1 MARTRN
7 KRRGKRGGTGGHGMT
22 ILGTR
27 RQVLGGMA
35 GAAALAGGAAR
46 AQGVAAP
53 ASPLTLSIVDVA
65 GNLAL
70 TRPAFEDYRRKNP
83 KLVGRIVYS
92 QAPAPE
98 LPGKLRA
105 QQAAGRV
112 DIDMVLTGTDALA
125 AGMQT
130 GVWEGMAPHMAKL
143 PDLKSVLL
151 PGALAMQALAQDQAI
166 ICTYCPAGP
175 LLEYLPDR
183 VKQVPTTAEELLA
196 YARANP
202 GRFIY
207 ARPAN
212 SGPGR
217 AFLMGLPYILGDASP
232 KDPMAGWDKTWAY
245 LAALGENVEYYPSGT
260 GAVMKE
266 LGEGSRDMTVTITGW
281 DINPRALGT
290 VPKTAMVG
298 TLKGFHF
305 VNDAHFM
312 ALPKGLAAER
322 QAVLLDLVG
331 YLLSKEAQAFTYDA
345 GYFYPGPAVRG
356 VPPAAAPQ
364 ESQDTLREFGRDFYD
379 KLIADTPNET
389 PLEAGPMVQAF
400 RRWDEQVGAKVKR

>member
-1 MARTRN
+1 MA
-7 KRRGKRGGTGGHGMT
+7 
-22 ILGTR
+22 IQGTR
-27 RQVLGGMA
+27 RQVIGGLAASALGA
-35 GAAALAGGAAR
+35 GAAR
-46 AQGVAAP
+46 AQGVPVP

-70 TRPAFEDYRRKNP
+70 TRPAFEAYRRRNP
-83 KLVGRIVYS
+83 KLVGRFVFS

-105 QQAAGRV
+105 QQAANRV
-112 DIDMVLTGTDALA
+112 DVDMVLTGTDALA

-130 GVWEGMAPHMAKL
+130 GVWEGMGPHMSKL
-143 PDLKSVLL
+143 PDLKATLL
-151 PGALAMQALAQDQAI
+151 PGALAMQGLAQDQAV
-166 ICTYCPAGP
+166 ICAYSPAGP

-196 YARANP
+196 YTRANP

-217 AFLMGLPYILGDASP
+217 AFLMGLPYILGDTNP
-232 KDPMAGWDKTWAY
+232 KDPVAGWDKTWAY
-245 LAALGENVEYYPSGT
+245 LTALGENIEYYPSGT
-260 GAVMKE
+260 GATMKE
-266 LGEGSRDMTVTITGW
+266 FGEGSRDMTVTIAGW

-290 VPKTAMVG
+290 VPKAAMVG

-305 VNDAHFM
+305 INDAHYM
-312 ALPKGLAAER
+312 ALPKGLAADR
-322 QAVLLDLVG
+322 QAVLLDLVAFMLG
-331 YLLSKEAQAFTYDA
+331 KEAQAFTYDA
-345 GYFYPGPAVRG
+345 GYFYPGPASRD
-356 VPPAAAPQ
+356 VPPTLAPQ
-364 ESQDTLREFGRDFYD
+364 ESQDTLRDFGRDFYD

-389 PLEAGPMVQAF
+389 PLDAGPMVQAF
-400 RRWDEQVGAKVKR
+400 RRWDEQVGAKAKK

>member
-1 MARTRN
+1 
-7 KRRGKRGGTGGHGMT
+7 MT
-22 ILGTR
+22 ILNTR
-27 RQVLGGMA
+27 RQVIGGLA
-35 GAAALAGGAAR
+35 GAAALAAGATR
-46 AQGVAAP
+46 AQGVPAP

-70 TRPAFEDYRRKNP
+70 TRPAFESYRRKNP

-112 DIDMVLTGTDALA
+112 DVDMVLTGTDALA
-125 AGMQT
+125 GGMQT
-130 GVWEGMAPHMAKL
+130 GVWEAMGPHLAKL
-143 PDLKSVLL
+143 PDLKSTLL
-151 PGALAMQALAQDQAI
+151 PGALGMQGLAQDQAV
-166 ICTYCPAGP
+166 ICSYCPAGP

-183 VKQVPTTAEELLA
+183 VKQVPATAEDLLA
-196 YARANP
+196 YTRANP

-217 AFLMGLPYILGDASP
+217 AFLMGMPYILGDADP
-232 KDPMAGWDKTWAY
+232 KDPVKGWDKTWAY
-245 LAALGENVEYYPSGT
+245 LTALGENIEYYPAGT
-260 GAVMKE
+260 GATMKE
-266 LGEGSRDMTVTITGW
+266 FGEGSRDMTVTITGW

-290 VPKTAMVG
+290 VPKAAMVG

-305 VNDAHFM
+305 VNDAHYM
-312 ALPKGLAAER
+312 ALPKGLAADR
-322 QAVLLDLVG
+322 QAVLLDLMA
-331 YLLSKEAQAFTYDA
+331 YLLSQEAQAVTYDA
-345 GYFYPGPAVRG
+345 GYFYPGPAIRG
-356 VPPAAAPQ
+356 VPVTMAPQ

-389 PLEAGPMVQAF
+389 PLEAAAMVQAF
-400 RRWDEQVGAKVKR
+400 RRWDEQVGAKAKK

>member
-1 MARTRN
+1 MRHATN
-7 KRRGKRGGTGGHGMT
+7 KQRGKRGTREGDGTMA
-22 ILGTR
+22 IQGTR
-27 RQVLGGMA
+27 RQVIGGLA
-35 GAAALAGGAAR
+35 ASAIGAVTAR
-46 AQGVAAP
+46 AQGVPVP
-53 ASPLTLSIVDVA
+53 ASPLTVSIVDVA

-70 TRPAFEDYRRKNP
+70 TRPAFEAYRRRNP
-83 KLVGRIVYS
+83 KLVGRFVFS

-105 QQAAGRV
+105 QQAANRV

-143 PDLKSVLL
+143 PDLKATLL
-151 PGALAMQALAQDQAI
+151 PGALAMQGLAQDQAV
-166 ICTYCPAGP
+166 ICAYSPAGP

-196 YARANP
+196 YTRANP

-217 AFLMGLPYILGDASP
+217 AFLMGLPYILGDANP

-245 LAALGENVEYYPSGT
+245 LTALGEGIEYYPSGT
-260 GAVMKE
+260 GATMKE
-266 LGEGSRDMTVTITGW
+266 FGEGSRDMTVTITGW

-305 VNDAHFM
+305 INDAHYM
-312 ALPKGLAAER
+312 ALPKGLAADR

-331 YLLSKEAQAFTYDA
+331 FMLGKEAQAFTYDA
-345 GYFYPGPAVRG
+345 GYFYPGPAARD
-356 VPPAAAPQ
+356 VPPTLAPQ

-400 RRWDEQVGAKVKR
+400 RRWDEQVGAKAKR

>member
-1 MARTRN
+1 MAA
-7 KRRGKRGGTGGHGMT
+7 
-22 ILGTR
+22 LGTR
-27 RQVLGGMA
+27 RGVMA
-35 GAAALAGGAAR
+35 GLIGLAAAQPGR
-46 AQGVAAP
+46 AQVAGQVPLP

-70 TRPAFEDYRRKNP
+70 TRPAFEAYRKRNP

-92 QAPAPE
+92 SAPAPE

-125 AGMQT
+125 AGVQQ

-143 PDLKSVLL
+143 PDLQATLL
-151 PGALAMQALAQDQAI
+151 PGALAMQALAQGQAVI
-166 ICTYCPAGP
+166 NAYCPAGP

-183 VKQVPTTAEELLA
+183 VAQPPTTAEELLA
-196 YARANP
+196 WTRAHP

-217 AFLMGLPYILGDASP
+217 AFLMGLPYILGDSNP
-232 KDPMAGWDKTWAY
+232 RDPMGGWDKTWAY
-245 LAALGENVEYYPSGT
+245 LQALGENIEYYPSGT
-260 GAVMKE
+260 GATMKE
-266 LGEGSRDMTVTITGW
+266 FGEGSRDMTVTITGW

-290 VPKTAMVG
+290 VPKAAMVG

-305 VNDAHFM
+305 VNDAHYM
-312 ALPKGLAAER
+312 ALPKGLAADR
-322 QAVLLDLVG
+322 QAVLLDLMA
-331 YLLSKEAQAFTYDA
+331 YLLGAEAQAFTYDA

-356 VPPAAAPQ
+356 VPPTLAPQ
-364 ESQDTLREFGRDFYD
+364 ESQDTLAEFGRPFYD

-389 PLEAGPMVQAF
+389 PLDAEPMVQAF
-400 RRWDEQVGAKVKR
+400 HRWDEQVGAKAGSK

>member
-1 MARTRN
+1 MA
-7 KRRGKRGGTGGHGMT
+7 
-22 ILGTR
+22 IFGTR
-27 RQVLGGMA
+27 RQVMGGIGATAFA
-35 GAAALAGGAAR
+35 GGTALA
-46 AQGVAAP
+46 QGTP

-70 TRPAFEDYRRKNP
+70 TRPAFEAYRRKNP

-143 PDLKSVLL
+143 PDLKSTLL
-151 PGALAMQALAQDQAI
+151 PGALNMQTLAQEQAV
-166 ICTYCPAGP
+166 ICAYCPAGS

-217 AFLMGLPYILGDASP
+217 AFLMGP
-232 KDPMAGWDKTWAY
+232 
-245 LAALGENVEYYPSGT
+245 ALHPG
-260 GAVMKE
+260 
-266 LGEGSRDMTVTITGW
+266 R
-281 DINPRALGT
+281 RQ
-290 VPKTAMVG
+290 
-298 TLKGFHF
+298 
-305 VNDAHFM
+305 
-312 ALPKGLAAER
+312 PKGPRER
-322 QAVLLDLVG
+322 LGQDLG
-331 YLLSKEAQAFTYDA
+331 LPDRS
-345 GYFYPGPAVRG
+345 R
-356 VPPAAAPQ
+356 
-364 ESQDTLREFGRDFYD
+364 
-379 KLIADTPNET
+379 
-389 PLEAGPMVQAF
+389 
-400 RRWDEQVGAKVKR
+400 

>member
-1 MARTRN
+1 MA
-7 KRRGKRGGTGGHGMT
+7 

-27 RQVLGGMA
+27 RQVIGGM

-46 AQGVAAP
+46 AQGTP
-53 ASPLTLSIVDVA
+53 ASPLTLSVVDVA

-70 TRPAFEDYRRKNP
+70 TRPAFEAYRRKNP
-83 KLVGRIVYS
+83 KMVGRIVYS

-112 DIDMVLTGTDALA
+112 DVDMVLTGTDALA
-125 AGMQT
+125 AGVQT

-143 PDLKSVLL
+143 PDLKSILL
-151 PGALAMQALAQDQAI
+151 PGAVPMQALAQDQAI
-166 ICTYCPAGP
+166 ICSYCPAGP

-196 YARANP
+196 YTRANS

-217 AFLMGLPYILGDASP
+217 AFLMGLPYILGDANP
-232 KDPMAGWDKTWAY
+232 KDPVNGWDKTWAY
-245 LAALGENVEYYPSGT
+245 LTALGENVEYYPSGT

-266 LGEGSRDMTVTITGW
+266 FGEGSRDMTVTITGW

-305 VNDAHFM
+305 VNDAHYM

-322 QAVLLDLVG
+322 QAVLLDLMVF
-331 YLLSKEAQAFTYDA
+331 LLSKEAQAFSYDT
-345 GYFYPGPAVRG
+345 GYFYPGPAVRD
-356 VPPAAAPQ
+356 VPVGLAPQ

-389 PLEAGPMVQAF
+389 PLDAGPMVQAF
-400 RRWDEQVGAKVKR
+400 RRWDEQVGAKASK

>member
-1 MARTRN
+1 
-7 KRRGKRGGTGGHGMT
+7 MT

-27 RQVLGGMA
+27 RQVIGGLA
-35 GAAALAGGAAR
+35 GAAALAGGLAR

-70 TRPAFEDYRRKNP
+70 TRPAFEAYRRKNP

-105 QQAAGRV
+105 QQTAGRV

-130 GVWEGMAPHMAKL
+130 GVWEGMAPHMGKL
-143 PDLKSVLL
+143 PDLKSTLL
-151 PGALAMQALAQDQAI
+151 PGALGMQALAQDQAI
-166 ICTYCPAGP
+166 ICAYCPAGP
-175 LLEYLPDR
+175 LLEYLPER

-196 YARANP
+196 YTRANP

-217 AFLMGLPYILGDASP
+217 AFLMGLPYILGDSNP
-232 KDPMAGWDKTWAY
+232 KDPMGGWDKTWAY
-245 LAALGENVEYYPSGT
+245 LTALGENVEYYPSGT
-260 GAVMKE
+260 GATMKE
-266 LGEGSRDMTVTITGW
+266 FGEGSRDMTVTMTGW

-305 VNDAHFM
+305 VNDAHYM
-312 ALPKGLAAER
+312 ALPKGLAADR
-322 QAVLLDLVG
+322 QAVLLDLVAYMLG
-331 YLLSKEAQAFTYDA
+331 KEAQAFTYDA
-345 GYFYPGPAVRG
+345 GYFYPGPAVRD
-356 VPPAAAPQ
+356 VPPSLAPQ
-364 ESQDTLREFGRDFYD
+364 ESQDTLRDFGRDFYD
-379 KLIADTPNET
+379 TLIATTPNET
-389 PLEAGPMVQAF
+389 PLEATQMVQAF
-400 RRWDEQVGAKVKR
+400 RRWDEQVGAKVKK

>member
-1 MARTRN
+1 
-7 KRRGKRGGTGGHGMT
+7 MT
-22 ILGTR
+22 IQGTR
-27 RQVLGGMA
+27 RQVLGGIL
-35 GAAALAGGAAR
+35 GAAAAAGAAR
-46 AQGVAAP
+46 AQVAPP

-70 TRPAFEDYRRKNP
+70 TRPAFEAYRRQNP

-130 GVWEGMAPHMAKL
+130 GVWEGMGPHAAKL
-143 PDLKSVLL
+143 PDLKTALL
-151 PGALAMQALAQDQAI
+151 PGALAMQGLAQDQAI
-166 ICTYCPAGP
+166 ICAYCPAGP

-183 VKQVPTTAEELLA
+183 VKQVPTTAEDLLA
-196 YARANP
+196 YTRANP

-217 AFLMGLPYILGDASP
+217 AFLMGLPYILGDRDP
-232 KDPMAGWDKTWAY
+232 KDPIHGWDKTWTY
-245 LAALGENVEYYPSGT
+245 LQALGENIEYYPAGT
-260 GAVMKE
+260 GATMKE
-266 LGEGSRDMTVTITGW
+266 FGEGSRDMTVTITGW

-290 VPKTAMVG
+290 VPKSAMVG
-298 TLKGFHF
+298 TIKGFHF
-305 VNDAHFM
+305 INDAHYM
-312 ALPKGLAAER
+312 ALPKGLAADR
-322 QAVLLDLVG
+322 QAVLLDLVAYMLG
-331 YLLSKEAQAFTYDA
+331 KEAQAFTYDA

-356 VPPAAAPQ
+356 VPVSAAPQ
-364 ESQDTLREFGRDFYD
+364 ESQDTLRDFGRDFYD

-389 PLEAGPMVQAF
+389 PLDAQAMVQAF
-400 RRWDEQVGAKVKR
+400 RRWDEQVGAKAKR

>member
-1 MARTRN
+1 MA
-7 KRRGKRGGTGGHGMT
+7 

-27 RQVLGGMA
+27 RQVIGGM
-35 GAAALAGGAAR
+35 GAAVLAGSAAR
-46 AQGVAAP
+46 AQGTP
-53 ASPLTLSIVDVA
+53 ASPLTLSVVDVA

-70 TRPAFEDYRRKNP
+70 TRPAFEAFRRKNP

-112 DIDMVLTGTDALA
+112 DVDMVLTGTDALA

-143 PDLKSVLL
+143 PDLQSILL
-151 PGALAMQALAQDQAI
+151 PGAVPMQALAQDQAI
-166 ICTYCPAGP
+166 ICSYCPAGP

-183 VKQVPTTAEELLA
+183 VKQVPTTAEELMA
-196 YARANP
+196 YTRANP

-217 AFLMGLPYILGDASP
+217 AFLMGLPYILGDSNP
-232 KDPMAGWDKTWAY
+232 KDPVNGWDKTWAY
-245 LAALGENVEYYPSGT
+245 LTALGENIEYYPSGT

-266 LGEGSRDMTVTITGW
+266 FGEGSRDMTVTITGW

-290 VPKTAMVG
+290 VPKAAMVG

-305 VNDAHFM
+305 VNDAHYM

-322 QAVLLDLVG
+322 QAVLLDLMTF
-331 YLLSKEAQAFTYDA
+331 LLSKDAQAFTYDA
-345 GYFYPGPAVRG
+345 GYFYPGPAVRD
-356 VPPAAAPQ
+356 VPVSMAPQ
-364 ESQDTLREFGRDFYD
+364 ESQDTLSEFGRSFYD

-389 PLEAGPMVQAF
+389 PLDAGPMVQAF
-400 RRWDEQVGAKVKR
+400 RRWDEQVGAKASK

>member
-1 MARTRN
+1 
-7 KRRGKRGGTGGHGMT
+7 MT
-22 ILGTR
+22 IHGTR
-27 RQVLGGMA
+27 RQVLGGIL
-35 GAAALAGGAAR
+35 GAAAAAGAAR
-46 AQGVAAP
+46 AQVAPP
-53 ASPLTLSIVDVA
+53 ASPLTLSVVDVA

-70 TRPAFEDYRRKNP
+70 TRPAFELYRRNNP
-83 KLVGRIVYS
+83 KLVGRIIYS

-98 LPGKLRA
+98 LPGKIKA

-130 GVWEGMAPHMAKL
+130 GVWEAMGPHAAKL
-143 PDLKSVLL
+143 PDLKSTLL
-151 PGALAMQALAQDQAI
+151 LGALAMQGLAQDQAI
-166 ICTYCPAGP
+166 ICAYCPAGP

-196 YARANP
+196 YTRANP

-217 AFLMGLPYILGDASP
+217 AFLMGLPYILGDRDP
-232 KDPMAGWDKTWAY
+232 KDPVNGWEKTWAY
-245 LAALGENVEYYPSGT
+245 LQALGENIEYYPAGT
-260 GAVMKE
+260 GATMKE
-266 LGEGSRDMTVTITGW
+266 FGEGSRDMTVTITGW

-290 VPKTAMVG
+290 VPKSAMVG

-305 VNDAHFM
+305 VNDAHYM
-312 ALPKGLAAER
+312 ALPKGLAADR
-322 QAVLLDLVG
+322 QAVLLDLMAFMLG
-331 YLLSKEAQAFTYDA
+331 KEAQAFTYDA

-356 VPPAAAPQ
+356 VPASMAPQ
-364 ESQDTLREFGRDFYD
+364 ESQDTLRDFGREFYD
-379 KLIADTPNET
+379 KLITDTPNEV
-389 PLEAGPMVQAF
+389 PLDAQPMVQAF
-400 RRWDEQVGAKVKR
+400 RRWDEQVGAKAKR

>member
-1 MARTRN
+1 
-7 KRRGKRGGTGGHGMT
+7 MT

-27 RQVLGGMA
+27 RQVLTGLA

-46 AQGVAAP
+46 GQGVAAP
-53 ASPLTLSIVDVA
+53 ASPLTLSVVDVA

-70 TRPAFEDYRRKNP
+70 TRPAFEAYRRKNP

-125 AGMQT
+125 AGIQT
-130 GVWEGMAPHMAKL
+130 GVWESMAPHMAKL

-151 PGALAMQALAQDQAI
+151 PGALPMQALAQDQAV
-166 ICTYCPAGP
+166 ICSYCPGGP
-175 LLEYLPDR
+175 LLEYNPDR
-183 VKQVPTTAEELLA
+183 VKQAPATAEELLA
-196 YARANP
+196 YARGNP

-217 AFLMGLPYILGDASP
+217 TFLMGLPYILGDANP
-232 KDPMAGWDKTWAY
+232 RDPMAGWDKSWAY
-245 LAALGENVEYYPSGT
+245 LQALGETIEYYPSGT
-260 GAVMKE
+260 AAVMKE
-266 LGEGSRDMTVTITGW
+266 FGEGSRDMTVSTTGW

-290 VPKTAMVG
+290 VPKTAMIG

-305 VNDAHFM
+305 ITDAHYM

-322 QAVLLDLVG
+322 QAVLLDLVAFMLG
-331 YLLSKEAQAFTYDA
+331 KEAQAFTYDA
-345 GYFYPGPAVRG
+345 GYFYPGPAVRD
-356 VPPAAAPQ
+356 VPLAAAPQ
-364 ESQDTLREFGRDFYD
+364 ESQDTLREFGRGFYD
-379 KLIADTPNET
+379 ALMADTPNET
-389 PLEAGPMVQAF
+389 PLDAGPMVQAF
-400 RRWDEQVGAKVKR
+400 RRWDEQVGAQAKK

>member
-1 MARTRN
+1 MA
-7 KRRGKRGGTGGHGMT
+7 

-27 RQVLGGMA
+27 RQLIGGL
-35 GAAALAGGAAR
+35 GAAALAGSDAR
-46 AQGVAAP
+46 AQGTP

-70 TRPAFEDYRRKNP
+70 TRPAFEAYRRKNP
-83 KLVGRIVYS
+83 KMVGRIVYS

-112 DIDMVLTGTDALA
+112 DVDMVLTGTDALA

-143 PDLKSVLL
+143 PDLKSTLL
-151 PGALAMQALAQDQAI
+151 PGAVPMQALAQEQAI
-166 ICTYCPAGP
+166 ICSYCPAGP

-196 YARANP
+196 YTRANS

-217 AFLMGLPYILGDASP
+217 AFLMGLPYILGDANP
-232 KDPMAGWDKTWAY
+232 KDPVNGWEKTWAY
-245 LAALGENVEYYPSGT
+245 LTALGENIEYYPSGT

-266 LGEGSRDMTVTITGW
+266 FGEGSRDMTVTITGW

-290 VPKTAMVG
+290 VPKAAMVG

-305 VNDAHFM
+305 VNDAHYM
-312 ALPKGLAAER
+312 ALPKGLVAER
-322 QAVLLDLVG
+322 QAVLLDLMAF
-331 YLLSKEAQAFTYDA
+331 LLSKEAQAFTYDA

-356 VPPAAAPQ
+356 VPVSMAPE
-364 ESQDTLREFGRDFYD
+364 ESQATLSEFGRDFYD

-389 PLEAGPMVQAF
+389 PLDAGPMVQAF
-400 RRWDEQVGAKVKR
+400 RRWDEQVGAKTSK

>member
-1 MARTRN
+1 MA
-7 KRRGKRGGTGGHGMT
+7 

-27 RQVLGGMA
+27 RQVIGGM
-35 GAAALAGGAAR
+35 GAAALAGGTAR
-46 AQGVAAP
+46 AQGTP

-70 TRPAFEDYRRKNP
+70 TRPAFEAYRRKNP

-112 DIDMVLTGTDALA
+112 DVDMVLTGTDALA

-143 PDLKSVLL
+143 PDLKPTLL
-151 PGALAMQALAQDQAI
+151 PGALNMQALAQEQAVI
-166 ICTYCPAGP
+166 VAYCPAGP

-196 YARANP
+196 YTHANP

-217 AFLMGLPYILGDASP
+217 AFLMGLPYILGDSNP
-232 KDPMAGWDKTWAY
+232 KDPVKGWEKTWAY
-245 LAALGENVEYYPSGT
+245 LTALGENIEYYPSGT
-260 GAVMKE
+260 GATMKE
-266 LGEGSRDMTVTITGW
+266 FGEGSRDMTVTITGW
-281 DINPRALGT
+281 DINPRAIGT
-290 VPKTAMVG
+290 VPKAAMVG
-298 TLKGFHF
+298 TFKGFHF
-305 VNDAHFM
+305 INDAHYM

-322 QAVLLDLVG
+322 QAVLLDLMAYMLG
-331 YLLSKEAQAFTYDA
+331 KEAQAFTYDA
-345 GYFYPGPAVRG
+345 GYFYPGPAARD
-356 VPPAAAPQ
+356 VPVSLAPQ

-379 KLIADTPNET
+379 KLIAGTPNET

-400 RRWDEQVGAKVKR
+400 RRWDEQVGAKAKR

>member
-1 MARTRN
+1 MA
-7 KRRGKRGGTGGHGMT
+7 

-27 RQVLGGMA
+27 RQVIGGM
-35 GAAALAGGAAR
+35 GAAALAGSAAR
-46 AQGVAAP
+46 AQGTP

-70 TRPAFEDYRRKNP
+70 TRPAFEAYRRKNP

-105 QQAAGRV
+105 QQTAGRV
-112 DIDMVLTGTDALA
+112 DVDMVLTGTDALA

-130 GVWEGMAPHMAKL
+130 GVWEGMAPHIAKL
-143 PDLKSVLL
+143 PGLKSTLL
-151 PGALAMQALAQDQAI
+151 PGALAMQALTQDRAI
-166 ICTYCPAGP
+166 ICSYCPAGP

-196 YARANP
+196 YTRANP

-217 AFLMGLPYILGDASP
+217 AFLMGLPYILGDTNP
-232 KDPMAGWDKTWAY
+232 KDPMKGWDKTWAY
-245 LAALGENVEYYPSGT
+245 LTALGENIEYYPSGT
-260 GAVMKE
+260 GATMKE
-266 LGEGSRDMTVTITGW
+266 FGEGSRDMTVTITGW

-290 VPKTAMVG
+290 VPKAAMVG

-305 VNDAHFM
+305 VNDAHYM

-322 QAVLLDLVG
+322 QAVLLDLMAF
-331 YLLSKEAQAFTYDA
+331 LLSKEAQAFTYDA
-345 GYFYPGPAVRG
+345 GYFYPGPAVRD
-356 VPPAAAPQ
+356 VPVGMAPQ

-389 PLEAGPMVQAF
+389 PLDAGPMVQAF
-400 RRWDEQVGAKVKR
+400 RRWDEQVGAKTSK

>member
-1 MARTRN
+1 MAA
-7 KRRGKRGGTGGHGMT
+7 
-22 ILGTR
+22 LGTR
-27 RQVLGGMA
+27 RGVMA
-35 GAAALAGGAAR
+35 GMIGLAAARPGR
-46 AQGVAAP
+46 AQVAGQAALP

-70 TRPAFEDYRRKNP
+70 TRPAFEAYRKRNP
-83 KLVGRIVYS
+83 KLVGRIIYS
-92 QAPAPE
+92 SAPAPE

-125 AGMQT
+125 AGVQQ

-143 PDLKSVLL
+143 PDLPATLL
-151 PGALAMQALAQDQAI
+151 PGALAMQALAQGQAVI
-166 ICTYCPAGP
+166 NAYSPAGP

-183 VKQVPTTAEELLA
+183 VAQPPATAEELLA
-196 YARANP
+196 WSRAHP

-217 AFLMGLPYILGDASP
+217 AFLMGLPYIFGDTNP
-232 KDPMAGWDKTWAY
+232 RDPMGGWDKTWAY
-245 LAALGENVEYYPSGT
+245 LQALGENIEYYPSGT
-260 GAVMKE
+260 GATMKE
-266 LGEGSRDMTVTITGW
+266 FGEGSRDMTVTITGW

-290 VPKTAMVG
+290 VPKAAMVG

-305 VNDAHFM
+305 VNDAHYM
-312 ALPKGLAAER
+312 ALPKGLAADR
-322 QAVLLDLVG
+322 QAVLLDMMA
-331 YLLSKEAQAFTYDA
+331 YLLGAEAQAFTYDA

-356 VPPAAAPQ
+356 VPPTLAPR
-364 ESQDTLREFGRDFYD
+364 ESQDTLAEFGRPFYD

-389 PLEAGPMVQAF
+389 PLDAEPMVQAF
-400 RRWDEQVGAKVKR
+400 RRWDEQVGAQAGRK

>member
-1 MARTRN
+1 M
-7 KRRGKRGGTGGHGMT
+7 GMNS
-22 ILGTR
+22 TR
-27 RQVLGGMA
+27 RQMMGGLL
-35 GAAALAGGAAR
+35 GAAALGGAAR

-53 ASPLTLSIVDVA
+53 SSPLTLSIVDVA

-70 TRPAFEDYRRKNP
+70 TRPAFELYRRRNP

-98 LPGKLRA
+98 LPGKLLA
-105 QQAAGRV
+105 QQAANRV

-125 AGMQT
+125 AGLQT
-130 GVWEGMAPHMAKL
+130 GVWEPMGPHMAAL

-151 PGALAMQALAQDQAI
+151 PGAVPMQALAQDQAVI
-166 ICTYCPAGP
+166 VAYCPAGP
-175 LLEYLPDR
+175 LIQYLPER

-217 AFLMGLPYILGDASP
+217 AFMMGLPYILGDSNP

-245 LAALGENVEYYPSGT
+245 LAALGENIEYYPSGT
-260 GAVMKE
+260 GATMKE
-266 LGEGSRDMTVTITGW
+266 FGEGSRDMTVTITGW

-290 VPKTAMVG
+290 VPKSAMVG

-305 VNDAHFM
+305 VNDAHYM
-312 ALPKGLAAER
+312 ALPKNLAPER
-322 QAVLLDLVG
+322 RAVLLDLIG
-331 YLLSKEAQAFTYDA
+331 FMLSKDAQAFTYDA
-345 GYFYPGPAVRG
+345 GYFYPGPAVRD
-356 VPPAAAPQ
+356 VPLAMAPQ
-364 ESQDTLREFGRDFYD
+364 ESQDTLREYGRDFYD

-389 PLEAGPMVQAF
+389 PLEAAQMVQAF
-400 RRWDEQVGAKVKR
+400 RRWDEQIGAKAKR

>member
-1 MARTRN
+1 MAA
-7 KRRGKRGGTGGHGMT
+7 M
-22 ILGTR
+22 GTR
-27 RQVLGGMA
+27 REVVGGLIGLTTVRPGLAQVA
-35 GAAALAGGAAR
+35 GS
-46 AQGVAAP
+46 VSFP
-53 ASPLTLSIVDVA
+53 ASPLTLSVVDVA

-70 TRPAFEDYRRKNP
+70 TRPAFEAYRKLNP

-92 QAPAPE
+92 SAPAPE

-125 AGMQT
+125 AGLQQ

-143 PDLKSVLL
+143 PDLQAALL
-151 PGALAMQALAQDQAI
+151 PGALAMQGLAQGQAVI
-166 ICTYCPAGP
+166 NAYSPAGP

-183 VKQVPTTAEELLA
+183 VAQPPTTAEELLA
-196 YARANP
+196 WTRAHPN
-202 GRFIY
+202 RFIY

-217 AFLMGLPYILGDASP
+217 AFLMGLPYILGDSNP
-232 KDPMAGWDKTWAY
+232 RDPVGGWDKTWAY
-245 LAALGENVEYYPSGT
+245 LQALGENIEYYPSGT
-260 GAVMKE
+260 GATMKE
-266 LGEGSRDMTVTITGW
+266 FGEGSRDMTVTITGW

-305 VNDAHFM
+305 INDAHYM
-312 ALPKGLAAER
+312 ALPKGLTADR
-322 QAVLLDLVG
+322 QAVLLDLMA
-331 YLLSKEAQAFTYDA
+331 YLLGTEAQAFTYDA

-356 VPPAAAPQ
+356 VPPTLAPQ
-364 ESQDTLREFGRDFYD
+364 DSQDTLHEFGRPFYD
-379 KLIADTPNET
+379 KLIAETPNET
-389 PLEAGPMVQAF
+389 PLDAGPMVQAF
-400 RRWDEQVGAKVKR
+400 RRWDEQVGAQAGRK

>member
-1 MARTRN
+1 
-7 KRRGKRGGTGGHGMT
+7 MT

-35 GAAALAGGAAR
+35 SAAALAGGAAR

-53 ASPLTLSIVDVA
+53 ASPLTLSIVDVG

-143 PDLKSVLL
+143 PDLKSILL

-196 YARANP
+196 YTRANP

-217 AFLMGLPYILGDASP
+217 AFLMGLPYILGDANP

-266 LGEGSRDMTVTITGW
+266 LGEGSRDMTVTMTGW

-331 YLLSKEAQAFTYDA
+331 YLLGKEAQAYTYDA
-345 GYFYPGPAVRG
+345 GYFYPGPAVRD
-356 VPPAAAPQ
+356 VPLAMAPQ
-364 ESQDTLREFGRDFYD
+364 ASQDTLREFGRDFYD

>member
-1 MARTRN
+1 
-7 KRRGKRGGTGGHGMT
+7 MT

-27 RQVLGGMA
+27 RQVLGGLA
-35 GAAALAGGAAR
+35 GIAGLAGGIAR
-46 AQGVAAP
+46 GQGMAVP
-53 ASPLTLSIVDVA
+53 TSPLTLSIVDVA

-70 TRPAFEDYRRKNP
+70 TRPAFEAYRRKNS

-125 AGMQT
+125 AGIQL
-130 GVWEGMAPHMAKL
+130 GVWEGMGPHMAKL

-151 PGALAMQALAQDQAI
+151 PGAVPMQALAQDQAI
-166 ICTYCPAGP
+166 ICSYCPAGP

-183 VKQVPTTAEELLA
+183 IKQPPATAEELLA
-196 YARANP
+196 YTRSNP

-217 AFLMGLPYILGDASP
+217 AFLMGLPYILGDANP
-232 KDPMAGWDKTWAY
+232 KDPVSGWDKTWAY
-245 LAALGENVEYYPSGT
+245 LQALGENIEYYPSGT
-260 GAVMKE
+260 GTTMKE
-266 LGEGSRDMTVTITGW
+266 FGEGSRDMTVTITGW

-305 VNDAHFM
+305 INDAHYM

-322 QAVLLDLVG
+322 QAVLLDLVAFMLG
-331 YLLSKEAQAFTYDA
+331 KDAQAFTYDT
-345 GYFYPGPAVRG
+345 GYFYPGPAVRD
-356 VPPAAAPQ
+356 VLIAAAPQ
-364 ESQDTLREFGRDFYD
+364 DSQDTLREFGRSFYD
-379 KLIADTPNET
+379 PLIAETPNET

-400 RRWDEQVGAKVKR
+400 RRWDEQVGAQAKK